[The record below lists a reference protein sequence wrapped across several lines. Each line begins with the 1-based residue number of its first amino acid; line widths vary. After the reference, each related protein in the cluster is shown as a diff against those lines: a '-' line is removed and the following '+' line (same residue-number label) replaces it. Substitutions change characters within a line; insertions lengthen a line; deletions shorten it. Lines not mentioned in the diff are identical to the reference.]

1 MRLIQK
7 INIILKEDKLKIKI
21 INKILKMVNMR
32 KIKII
37 MVLMKII
44 KILISLLMKR
54 MMMLLFIKNWLLQK
68 LQGNE
73 QKKI

>member
-54 MMMLLFIKNWLLQK
+54 MMMLLFIKNWLRQK